1 MDIIFALGTAC
12 GYGASDFCAG
22 IGGRRSHP
30 VAVAALS
37 QPLSLGVA
45 LTALVLLPG
54 RPDGASLAWGG
65 VAGLGIG
72 LGTVFLYVGLAG
84 APMSVVATLSGVITS
99 LLPALVG
106 VALGARLGAGAYA
119 GIGLAVPA
127 SALVSTTCA
136 GQSFFALLPP
146 RRRDRR
152 GSRLRVRHSV
162 HRPAPRWHSSRCL
175 APGFRGAGRHPPGR
189 NLWASPRLHRSG
201 LACCSAFRGR
211 CRRPR
216 WSRHARLLRGHWVWS
231 AAGGRRARL
240 ALSRRH
246 RRDGTRHRRRAM
258 EQAPTARAAR
268 QRGIRSADLRGMRGQ
283 STVWVPC
290 ESRPRAWCTTTVLG
304 ERVLESQHIG

>member
-12 GYGASDFCAG
+12 GYGASDFFAG

-45 LTALVLLPG
+45 LTALMLLPG

-127 SALVSTTCA
+127 SALVSTTSA
-136 GQSFFALLPP
+136 GQS
-146 RRRDRR
+146 
-152 GSRLRVRHSV
+152 
-162 HRPAPRWHSSRCL
+162 SSRCSL
-175 APGFRGAGRHPPGR
+175 LGVATGAGAGCGFATQFIALHRVGTAAGAWPLVFAELVATLLVGTFGRRPGFTAADWRAALPSAAVAGG
-189 NLWASPRLHRSG
+189 LGG
-201 LACCSAFRGR
+201 LATLGYFVATGYGPLPVVAVLASLYPGVTVVMAHVIVGE
-211 CRRPR
+211 R
-216 WSRHARLLRGHWVWS
+216 WSRLQQLGLLGS
-231 AAGGRRARL
+231 AASVALICGG
-240 ALSRRH
+240 
-246 RRDGTRHRRRAM
+246 
-258 EQAPTARAAR
+258 
-268 QRGIRSADLRGMRGQ
+268 
-283 STVWVPC
+283 
-290 ESRPRAWCTTTVLG
+290 
-304 ERVLESQHIG
+304 